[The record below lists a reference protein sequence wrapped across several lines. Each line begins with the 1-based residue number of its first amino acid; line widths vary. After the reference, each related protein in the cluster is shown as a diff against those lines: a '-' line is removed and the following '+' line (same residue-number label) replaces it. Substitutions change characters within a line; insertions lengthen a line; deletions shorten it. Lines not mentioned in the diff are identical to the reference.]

1 MKESPFDI
9 YAEKYDNW
17 YDKHLA
23 VYESE
28 LEAIKKLIPP
38 DVPDKSLEIGIGTG
52 RFASALGV
60 SYGLDPSGKMLEIA
74 EKSGIGVIKGIAEN
88 LPLKSSSF
96 ELILMVT
103 SLCFVD
109 VERTLGEISRVLM
122 PEGKLIIAFIERNS
136 PLGKEY
142 QKRAQEGGFYGN
154 ASFCSANEII
164 KKLEEYGFH
173 EPVIRQ
179 TLFKPLSDIKVM
191 ERPEEGFS
199 RGSFVVVRTRS
210 IKNK

>member
-1 MKESPFDI
+1 MKKSPFDI
-9 YAEKYDNW
+9 HAEKYDNW
-17 YDKHLA
+17 YEKHLT

-28 LEAIKKLIPP
+28 LEAIKELIPS
-38 DVPDKSLEIGIGTG
+38 DVPEKSLEIGVGTG

-74 EKSGIGVIKGIAEN
+74 EKRGIGVIKGIAEN

-96 ELILMVT
+96 ELILMAT
-103 SLCFVD
+103 SLFFVD
-109 VERTLGEISRVLM
+109 VEKTLGEISRVLV
-122 PEGKLIIAFIERNS
+122 PGGKLIIAFIDRNS

-142 QKRAQEGGFYGN
+142 QKRTHEGGFYGN
-154 ASFCSANEII
+154 ASFCSANQLINR
-164 KKLEEYGFH
+164 LEEYGFH
-173 EPVIRQ
+173 EPGIRQ
-179 TLFKPLSDIKVM
+179 TLFKPLPDIKVI
-191 ERPEEGFS
+191 EKPEEGFS